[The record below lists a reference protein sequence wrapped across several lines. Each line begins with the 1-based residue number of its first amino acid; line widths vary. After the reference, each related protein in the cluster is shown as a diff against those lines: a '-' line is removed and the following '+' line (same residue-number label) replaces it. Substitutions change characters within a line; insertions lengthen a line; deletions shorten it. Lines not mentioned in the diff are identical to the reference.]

1 MTTREATDVLMLA
14 EPPPEGEKRPIGR
27 PKGSSNRDRAL
38 TIKRIQKLADPIAF
52 LARMANGFKFRGA
65 LTYDG
70 KIEWL
75 APTPEMRMKANEM
88 LLDRM
93 MPKLRSVEHSGD
105 STESLTDFLASL
117 AQAVKAR
124 SHDRPAD

>member
-1 MTTREATDVLMLA
+1 MTVRTNSDVLVLA
-14 EPPPEGEKRPIGR
+14 EPPPEGKRLPGR

-93 MPKLRSVEHSGD
+93 MPKLRSIEHTGD
-105 STESLTDFLASL
+105 TTESLTDFLSSL

-124 SHDRPAD
+124 SNGRSD